1 MKKLLCLVVTA
12 AIALGMATGCEYF
25 DHKTPRRNNFFRA
38 ADGKTF
44 SMTYEDFFA
53 SFNSRVES
61 ESKVGEVEYQDY
73 GTETSNVV
81 YYYPTVEG
89 KSVSSFW
96 LYVSSKSKRDRI
108 YSIDH
113 DLWLGRSDETERQQ
127 WVERVRALILSIDQ
141 DMDEREREKLM
152 KKLGV
157 FKYADLEDGYAK
169 GVDLYGIHYA
179 LHYDLRPQED
189 GGGRVE
195 FSCHPSWD

>member
-25 DHKTPRRNNFFRA
+25 DHKTPRRNNFFRT

-44 SMTYEDFFA
+44 SMTYQDFFT
-53 SFNSRVES
+53 SFNSRVEPV
-61 ESKVGEVEYQDY
+61 SKVGEVDYQDL
-73 GTETSNVV
+73 GLPTSNVV
-81 YYYPTVEG
+81 YEYLSAEG

-96 LYVSSKSKRDRI
+96 LYVSSESKKDRI

-113 DLWLGRSDETERQQ
+113 ALWLGRSDETERQQ
-127 WVERVRALILSIDQ
+127 WVERVRALIQSIDQ
-141 DMDEREREKLM
+141 DMDDKEREKLM

-157 FKYADLEDGYAK
+157 FKYADLEDGYSK
-169 GVDLYGIHYA
+169 GVDLYGIHYG
-179 LHYDLRPQED
+179 LHYDLRPQQD

-195 FSCHPSWD
+195 FSCRPSWD

>member
-1 MKKLLCLVVTA
+1 MKKLLCLVVVA

-61 ESKVGEVEYQDY
+61 VSKVGEVDCQDPWRPLSTIVY
-73 GTETSNVV
+73 NYPAAEGAIASTLLVHVYSTTKNV
-81 YYYPTVEG
+81 
-89 KSVSSFW
+89 
-96 LYVSSKSKRDRI
+96 
-108 YSIDH
+108 YSLEH
-113 DLWLGRSDETERQQ
+113 DLWLDLSDETERQQ

-169 GVDLYGIHYA
+169 GVDLYGIHYG
-179 LHYDLRPQED
+179 LHYDLRPQQD

-195 FSCHPSWD
+195 FSCRPSWD